1 MNTIFAGAHK
11 HQNTRPCE
19 SKGAQARTGNQ
30 PTHPALLSTRE
41 LRRLVAAMVD

>member
-1 MNTIFAGAHK
+1 MNTIFAGAHA

-19 SKGAQARTGNQ
+19 SKGVQAQTGDQ
-30 PTHPALLSTRE
+30 PAFPALLSTLE